1 VISLAVFSAK
11 NQGGLAYDKAAGWD
25 PQPAFQMKLSHKIAK
40 LGQPLTYRRT
50 WRRVERVIH
59 PIPLGPIFARID
71 QGRLAEIQADYAN
84 SREHYAKY
92 ADVKRWLRLNII
104 RAQDLQLHRCPPK
117 SVLDLGCGGGFFLFV
132 LQQLG
137 YTGLGL
143 DIDEFPLFTRLLELF
158 QVERRLW
165 TIRPFEPL
173 PDLGRKFDLITAFSI
188 DFNRESKRDWWWGPS
203 EWAFFLD
210 DLERHLNPGGRIFL
224 GLNPSKNKEF
234 YTPELREFFLARGA
248 SVERENVFFLPKGL
262 AAT

>member
-1 VISLAVFSAK
+1 VKDVLQMLGADLADLLGRRIPADHSRSV
-11 NQGGLAYDKAAGWD
+11 LADAYAARYLARPD
-25 PQPAFQMKLSHKIAK
+25 RPPA
-40 LGQPLTYRRT
+40 PR
-50 WRRVERVIH
+50 
-59 PIPLGPIFARID
+59 
-71 QGRLAEIQADYAN
+71 
-84 SREHYAKY
+84 
-92 ADVKRWLRLNII
+92 
-104 RAQDLQLHRCPPK
+104 
-117 SVLDLGCGGGFFLFV
+117 VLDLGCGGGFFLFV

-137 YTGLGL
+137 HTGLGL

-188 DFNRESKRDWWWGPS
+188 DFNRESKRDWWWGPP

-248 SVERENVFFLPKGL
+248 SVERENVLFPPKGSS
-262 AAT
+262 AN